1 MCLVKEDVW
10 KRLKEPIMNKEQ
22 GTVGFLFGAHRTREE
37 RTVIVSLPQL
47 WTPLK

>member
-1 MCLVKEDVW
+1 MCFTKECLW

-37 RTVIVSLPQL
+37 RTAIMSLTKL